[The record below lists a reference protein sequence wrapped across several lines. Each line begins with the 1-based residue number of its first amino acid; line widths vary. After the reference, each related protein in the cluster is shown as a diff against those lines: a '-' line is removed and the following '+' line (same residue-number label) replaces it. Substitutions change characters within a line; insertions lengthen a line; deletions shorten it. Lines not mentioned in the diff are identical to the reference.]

1 MHVLQT
7 ELPDVLLLKPRVLRD
22 GRGSFL
28 ETWHRQRY
36 AEFGINA
43 TFVQDNAAVSRGGV
57 IRGLHFQYPDPQ
69 GKLVMALQGTVYD
82 VAVDIRRGSPTF
94 GQWTGHTLSEEN
106 GHQLWIPEGFAHGYA
121 VLSETAV
128 FAYKCTREYRADGD
142 AAIRYDDPA
151 IGIDWMI
158 ERPVLSEKDRSAPL
172 LADLPDSRL
181 PLFGNSA

>member
-7 ELPDVLLLKPRVLRD
+7 ALPDVLLLKPRVLRD
-22 GRGSFL
+22 DRGSFL

-36 AEFGINA
+36 AEAGIEA

-69 GKLVMALQGTVYD
+69 GKLVMVLQGTVYD
-82 VAVDIRRGSPTF
+82 VAVDIRRGSATF

-128 FAYKCTREYRADGD
+128 FAYKCTREYRADAD
-142 AAIRYDDPA
+142 AAIRFDDPA

-158 ERPVLSEKDRSAPL
+158 EQPVLSEKDRSAPL

-181 PLFGNSA
+181 PRFSENG